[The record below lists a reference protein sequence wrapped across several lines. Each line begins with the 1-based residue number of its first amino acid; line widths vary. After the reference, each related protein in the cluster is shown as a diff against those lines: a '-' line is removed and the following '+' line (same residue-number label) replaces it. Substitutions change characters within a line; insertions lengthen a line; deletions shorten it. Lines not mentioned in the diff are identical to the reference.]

1 MKTKSYIPVF
11 AYLTIEDVDNAKKE
25 LEVGDM
31 VSFTQPSSYGRRKT
45 IKGTITDKYEHIFML
60 DNGRS
65 YQYVGYVTGGGI
77 KDGGL
82 HAM

>member
-1 MKTKSYIPVF
+1 MNAKHYIPIF
-11 AYLTIEDVDNAKKE
+11 NYLTTDDIENAKDE
-25 LEVGDM
+25 LKVGDM

-65 YQYVGYVTGGGI
+65 YQYVDYVTGGGI